1 MEAKLGEFVA
11 RMQSA
16 ARDNLKAVVLYG
28 SAVTGE
34 FAQKHSNINIL
45 CLLERSGAEELE
57 RLHGV
62 TEWWMNQGNAAPL
75 ILTLDELIRSADVFA
90 IEMLDMKWHHR
101 MLFGADF
108 LEQLEVP
115 MRLHRA
121 QVEHELRVNWLR
133 LRQAILVAPPK
144 KRPHFDIMAA
154 SVAVFCALF
163 RHALIALGQPPPQG
177 KRAAVDGIAALTGAD
192 PSAFHSL
199 LDFREGKRTAKDIDI
214 EATLHAYLEF
224 VEVAM
229 SEVDRRLDLH

>member
-1 MEAKLGEFVA
+1 MEAKLSEFVA

-16 ARDNLKAVVLYG
+16 AGDNLKAVVLYG

-34 FAQKHSNINIL
+34 FAEKHSNINIL
-45 CLLERSGAEELE
+45 CLLERVGAAELE
-57 RLHGV
+57 RLHTV

-75 ILTLDELIRSADVFA
+75 IVTLDELIRSADVFA

-121 QVEHELRVNWLR
+121 QVEHEMRVNWLR

-144 KRPHFDIMAA
+144 KRPHFGIMAA

-163 RHALIALGQPPPQG
+163 RHALIAVGQPAPHG

-199 LDFREGKRTAKDIDI
+199 LDFREGKRREKDIDI

>member
-1 MEAKLGEFVA
+1 MEAKLNEFVT

-16 ARDNLKAVVLYG
+16 AGDNLKAVVLYG

-34 FAQKHSNINIL
+34 FAEKHSNINIL
-45 CLLERSGAEELE
+45 CLLERAGAAELE
-57 RLHGV
+57 RLHNV
-62 TEWWMNQGNAAPL
+62 TEWWMNQGSAAPL

-90 IEMLDMKWHHR
+90 MEMLDMKWHHR

-121 QVEHELRVNWLR
+121 QVEHEMRVNWLR

-144 KRPHFDIMAA
+144 KRPHFGIMAA

-163 RHALIALGQPPPQG
+163 RHALIALGQPAPHG

-199 LDFREGKRTAKDIDI
+199 LDFREGKRREKDIDI

>member
-1 MEAKLGEFVA
+1 MEAKLSEFVA
-11 RMQSA
+11 RLQSA
-16 ARDNLKAVVLYG
+16 ATDNLKAVVLYG

-34 FAQKHSNINIL
+34 FAEKHSDINIL
-45 CLLERSGAEELE
+45 CLIERSSATELE

-62 TEWWMNQGNAAPL
+62 SEWWMKQGNPAPL
-75 ILTLDELIRSADVFA
+75 VLTLDELTRSADVFA

-101 MLFGADF
+101 MLFGPDF

-115 MRLHRA
+115 LRLHRA

-144 KRPHFDIMAA
+144 RRPHFAIMAG

-163 RHALIALGQPPPQG
+163 RHALIALGEPRPHG
-177 KRAAVDGIAALTGAD
+177 KRAAIDGIAALTGAD
-192 PSAFHSL
+192 PSAFHAL
-199 LDFREGKRTAKDIDI
+199 LDFREGKRREKDIDI

-224 VEVAM
+224 VEVATN
-229 SEVDRRLDLH
+229 EVDRRLDLD